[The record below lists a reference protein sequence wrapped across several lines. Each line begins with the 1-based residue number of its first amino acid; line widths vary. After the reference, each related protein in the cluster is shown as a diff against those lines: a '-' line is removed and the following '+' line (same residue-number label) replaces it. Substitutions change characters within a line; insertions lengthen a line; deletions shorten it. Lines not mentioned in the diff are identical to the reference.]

1 MLRTLPQLILRTAP
15 SGYQRA
21 AVPAFTLVELLIVV
35 IILGILAAVVIPQFN
50 KTTDEAKLSGMV
62 TNLEHFRKQLE
73 LYEVQHNGAFPSLAQ
88 FTAQLT
94 TKTNPDGT
102 TGGTPKLGPY
112 LNIIPKNP
120 FTDLNDVTNGGVGT
134 SSWYYDETTGDF
146 RANCHAS
153 HFAY

>member
-1 MLRTLPQLILRTAP
+1 MVRVIPQLVQRIGPAAI
-15 SGYQRA
+15 QRA

-50 KTTDEAKLSGMV
+50 KATDEAKLSGMV
-62 TNLEHFRKQLE
+62 TNLEHIRKQLD
-73 LYEVQHNGAFPSLAQ
+73 LYEVQHNGALPSLAQ
-88 FTAQLT
+88 FTAQMT

-112 LNIIPKNP
+112 LNIIPTNP

-134 SSWYYDETTGDF
+134 SSWYYDDTTGDF

-153 HFAY
+153 HSTY